1 MQICDGTGV
10 DEAYRPGG
18 RRVTLFR
25 QPHITICLT
34 VTLLCWP
41 RLLSSRDERLIVGRY
56 CRYQAYS
63 LRGAVVVGVVAGV
76 EVMTTAAG
84 VEYEARSKRN
94 LQLRNL
100 LPFFRYV
107 LNEVTDAE
115 RV

>member
-1 MQICDGTGV
+1 MWSAERASHDSLFSAEVKQRIDQIMQICDGTGV

-41 RLLSSRDERLIVGRY
+41 RLLSSRDQRLIVGGC

-63 LRGAVVVGVVAGV
+63 LRGVVVVCVGAGA
-76 EVMTTAAG
+76 EVMTPAAG
-84 VEYEARSKRN
+84 VE
-94 LQLRNL
+94 
-100 LPFFRYV
+100 
-107 LNEVTDAE
+107 
-115 RV
+115 